1 MIIWVLAEDCIPPH
15 SLDLQS
21 KHDREKVEYLA
32 QEFAKYGF
40 DPNFPAL
47 VGYPLDGKIQLLT
60 GTHRQLSGE
69 LSNTKLPVSMFLRS
83 DIEKA
88 WGTPAWQRVVA
99 DIPVLKLMEKER
111 PLFTKKE
118 YIKNNKLKT
127 AGWDIVS
134 KDKFSTLYQPTKILE
149 E

>member
-1 MIIWVLAEDCIPPH
+1 MIIWVLAEDCIPSH
-15 SLDLQS
+15 SLGLQS

-69 LSNTKLPVSMFLRS
+69 LSNTKIPMSMFLRS

-88 WGTPAWQRVVA
+88 WGTTVWQQVVA
-99 DIPVLKLMEKER
+99 DISVLKLMEKDE

-118 YIKNNKLKT
+118 
-127 AGWDIVS
+127 
-134 KDKFSTLYQPTKILE
+134 
-149 E
+149 